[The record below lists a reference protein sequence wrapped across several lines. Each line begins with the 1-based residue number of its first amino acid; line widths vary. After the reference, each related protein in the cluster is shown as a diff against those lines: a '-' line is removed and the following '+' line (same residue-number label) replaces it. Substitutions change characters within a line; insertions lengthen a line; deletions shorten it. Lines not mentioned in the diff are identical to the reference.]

1 MISPEQRRAIAERY
15 ATFAE
20 VEARGVSPLYERLAR
35 AVAASDDLLAFLS
48 VLPRERQQPNLFFAA
63 VRHIAGL
70 ASDGGVLEEA
80 VRQHHAA
87 IREVMLSRRTQ
98 TNEPRR
104 CAALLPA
111 LAQLGQPLALIEVG
125 ASAGLCL
132 LPDRYGYDYG
142 HSQIVPQPGSQTPP
156 IFPCVASS
164 ATPLPAEAPVV
175 AWRCGLDL
183 NPLDV
188 TSAQEMAWLET
199 LIWPGQEARAA
210 RLREAVAIARLDP
223 PPVIRGDLLTDLPEL
238 ARQAP
243 SDARLVV
250 FHTAVLSY
258 VASQADRHAFAGTV
272 RDIGAVWISNEAP
285 AVFPDIAAL
294 APPQPWPDSFL
305 LAVDGK
311 PVAWTAP
318 YGQAIDWFGASLSF

>member
-1 MISPEQRRAIAERY
+1 MISPEQRRAIAQRY

-35 AVAASDDLLAFLS
+35 AIAASDDLLAFLAA
-48 VLPRERQQPNLFFAA
+48 LPRERQQPNLFFAA
-63 VRHIAGL
+63 VRHVAGL
-70 ASDGGVLEEA
+70 ASDGSVLEEA

-98 TNEPRR
+98 TNEPGR

-111 LAQLGQPLALIEVG
+111 LARLGQPLALIEVG

-142 HSQIVPQPGSQTPP
+142 RSQIVPKPGGARAAP
-156 IFPCVASS
+156 IFPCAASRP
-164 ATPLPAEAPVV
+164 TPLPAKAPVI

-188 TSAQEMAWLET
+188 TSAQDMEWLET

-223 PPVIRGDLLTDLPEL
+223 PPVLRGNLLTDLPEM

-243 SDARLVV
+243 SEARLVV

-258 VASQADRHAFAGTV
+258 VASQADRSAFARMV

-311 PVAWTAP
+311 PVAWTTP
-318 YGQAIDWFGASLSF
+318 YGQAIDWFGA